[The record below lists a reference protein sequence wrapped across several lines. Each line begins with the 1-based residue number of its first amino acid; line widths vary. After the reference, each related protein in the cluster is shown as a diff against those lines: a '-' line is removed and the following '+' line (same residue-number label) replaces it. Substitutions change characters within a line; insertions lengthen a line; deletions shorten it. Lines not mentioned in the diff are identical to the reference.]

1 MKKNIFLYLCI
12 LFVSIEAHEGL
23 KIFVDTFIEYSKI
36 NEILEKNNETILSI
50 PEKCFYEELDFKLQ
64 KFFLMIFRKKLKSNI
79 LGELFGLKDYLDCF
93 IAFGPLL
100 SIPKLIKFDDIIV
113 LGIRLLGVLDEI
125 ETYIINEYH
134 NEDSDYFSI
143 AKTSGTIFNRLFHI
157 MKNSTAKI

>member
-36 NEILEKNNETILSI
+36 NEILEKNNKTILNI

-64 KFFLMIFRKKLKSNI
+64 KFLMIFRKKLKSNI
-79 LGELFGLKDYLDCF
+79 LDELFGLMGYIDCF
-93 IAFGPLL
+93 KAIGPLL
-100 SIPKLIKFDDIIV
+100 SISQLIKFDDIIV
-113 LGIRLLGVLDEI
+113 IGIRLLGVLDEI

-143 AKTSGTIFNRLFHI
+143 GKTSGTIFNRLFHI